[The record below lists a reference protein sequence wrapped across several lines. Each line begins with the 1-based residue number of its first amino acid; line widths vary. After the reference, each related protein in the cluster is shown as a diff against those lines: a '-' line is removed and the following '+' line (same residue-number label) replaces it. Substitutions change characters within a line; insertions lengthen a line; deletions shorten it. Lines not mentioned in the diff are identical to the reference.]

1 MEFIQK
7 VIRVQMEL
15 KAPKD
20 NYNDFG
26 KYRYRSAE
34 GILEA
39 VKPILD
45 KYGLLLK
52 LSDEVFAEDGWHYTI
67 ASATITDGKDSI
79 TVTANAREEETK
91 KGMDASQISGVASSY
106 ARKYALNGLF
116 LIDDTKDADTNE
128 FQEVTESFVSK
139 KARLKGMMSQEQWEQ
154 TIEKNGDPTKWTEEQ
169 VDKWISAIGR
179 RKNAK

>member
-1 MEFIQK
+1 MDFIQK
-7 VIRVQMEL
+7 VIQVQMKL

-26 KYRYRSAE
+26 KFKYRSAE

-39 VKPILD
+39 VKPLLNEQ
-45 KYGLLLK
+45 GLLLN
-52 LSDEVFAEDGWHYTI
+52 LSDNEEVKEGWHYTV

-79 TVTANAREEETK
+79 TVTASAREEETK

-128 FQEVTESFVSK
+128 FHEVTESFVSK

-154 TIEKNGDPTKWTEEQ
+154 TIKKNGEPNTWTEEQ
-169 VDKWISAIGR
+169 VDIWISAMER
-179 RKNAK
+179 RKNA